1 MTQISDAKKR
11 RNNSFGF
18 LIQTLA
24 KRIEMDMRERLKEH
38 DVDLKVFA
46 NLMFLSEKD
55 GVTQREIGNE
65 LNFPEYYTSR
75 NVDALVKLGYAERRP
90 DPNSRRSILIFLT
103 EKGRKKAADLPAVI
117 MAANKKTLANLTPEE
132 RNKVIELLQK
142 VIGVDPMYP
151 SEALG

>member
-103 EKGRKKAADLPAVI
+103 EKGRRKAADLPAVI
-117 MAANKKTLANLTPEE
+117 MAANKKSLANLTPEE
-132 RNKVIELLQK
+132 RNQVIELLQK
-142 VIGVDPMYP
+142 VIGVDPMNS